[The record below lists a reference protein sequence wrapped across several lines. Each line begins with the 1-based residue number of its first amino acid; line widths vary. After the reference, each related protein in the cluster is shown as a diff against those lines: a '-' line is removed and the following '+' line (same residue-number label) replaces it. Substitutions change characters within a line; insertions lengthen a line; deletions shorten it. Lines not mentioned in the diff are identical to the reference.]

1 MDKRFNRKKELC
13 LSCWKI
19 SEKKDVKIYF
29 NSPNFIVHICNKCI
43 ETKGDDLIIYC
54 TCGSAFKAY
63 DVISTVKFYFHHLV
77 ELKNKKKKDK
87 SIKICKPSYTFML
100 ENNYRDLS
108 EERDKIKWVYPK
120 YTPLLW
126 GANKIKCPFCGQLC
140 VNSHVTTSTS
150 SIPFLPTVRTHN
162 LNCSVRKKIIERCK
176 LEGLPEPDIIPHE
189 ESILLID
196 FEYYKS
202 ISNTDRNRKKT
213 SILYNPNSSTVGGLV
228 DLYQDHINNYYWI
241 SFILERNNFSY
252 EVLYSN
258 KNNALIHNIIP
269 ELKIMVFF
277 DEKPVNKQIIT
288 LEESGWWS
296 LLLDTKEILNNADIV
311 EKAFIGLIKKRI
323 IDLQIKKEKEEL
335 EMKRLEGQ
343 ISLMKVIE
351 I

>member
-1 MDKRFNRKKELC
+1 MDKRYNRKKELC

-19 SEKKDVKIYF
+19 SEKKDVKIYRT
-29 NSPNFIVHICNKCI
+29 SPNFYIHICNKCI

-54 TCGSAFKAY
+54 TCGSAFKANNFENT
-63 DVISTVKFYFHHLV
+63 IKFYFWHLI
-77 ELKNKKKKDK
+77 ELYKKRKIDK
-87 SIKICKPSYTFML
+87 SIKVCKPSYTFML
-100 ENNYRDLS
+100 ENNYRDLN

-126 GANKIKCPFCGQLC
+126 GVNKIKCPFCGQIC

-176 LEGLPEPDIIPHE
+176 LEGLPEPDVIPLE
-189 ESILLID
+189 ESILLND

-202 ISNTDRNRKKT
+202 ISNREEKRKDI
-213 SILYNPNSSTVGGLV
+213 SILYSSNSSTVGGLV

-277 DEKPVNKQIIT
+277 DEKPVNKQIII

-335 EMKRLEGQ
+335 EIKRLEGQ